1 MFTTLTD
8 LARLCRICLR
18 HLRDRDTQCPD
29 PRLIAILQKFLD
41 IDIKQQPQG
50 FPTEICNLCHN
61 AVVYFE
67 ELRQVA
73 RESSQ
78 KLSEWQPMDIAV
90 ARVKEEPP
98 DEGLG
103 ENPEEKHQELEEEQE
118 KRLDSLQLELAEK
131 QEDQEET
138 LDDREDEEYQ
148 DEYQNSQQ
156 QLSQTAGSKRRA
168 GLACDQCG
176 KQVYKLPYLEAHI
189 RSVHQ
194 GYSKPFLCRSCD
206 KCFTRYEQLRSHMRN
221 AHPQL
226 EQLQQEL
233 RDLICEL
240 CNRQYSTKN
249 ALGEHLKRH
258 AQRKEHVCEHCG
270 VAKVTRTELLTHLR
284 THNPTWERFKCEQC
298 PQLFRHKSAISRHVR
313 VVHEGQRRFQ
323 CGHCEKKFG
332 THASQ
337 VRHERLHTEPTG
349 SGEAGMAEEWP
360 FACVHCQ
367 KPCVSRQTLELH
379 LRRHGARKTHRKR
392 REQSKE
398 SEQQEEHDRDRD
410 QEAREVH
417 QEQLRKK
424 KKLRQRDLAVEI
436 HPNEATK
443 QANKRHSGSQQGEE
457 CHNPEQD
464 PLQES
469 QCKLEQED
477 ALDPEW
483 QHKLEQDAESQDVV
497 RLEEQFHDYKLSPSK
512 AL

>member
-1 MFTTLTD
+1 MFTTFTD

-29 PRLIAILQKFLD
+29 PRIIAILQKLLD
-41 IDIKQQPQG
+41 IDILQQPQG

-78 KLSEWQPMDIAV
+78 KLIEWQPVDIAV
-90 ARVKEEPP
+90 DRVKEEPP
-98 DEGLG
+98 YDGLG
-103 ENPEEKHQELEEEQE
+103 ENQEEDQQELQEEHE
-118 KRLDSLQLELAEK
+118 KRADGQQVDLPEK
-131 QEDQEET
+131 QEDQKEI
-138 LDDREDEEYQ
+138 LDDRENEEYP
-148 DEYQNSQQ
+148 DEYENSQQ
-156 QLSQTAGSKRRA
+156 QLSQGSGSKRRA

-337 VRHERLHTEPTG
+337 VRHERLHTESTG
-349 SGEAGMAEEWP
+349 SGEAAEEWP
-360 FACVHCQ
+360 FACIHCQ

-379 LRRHGARKTHRKR
+379 LRRHRARKTHRKR
-392 REQSKE
+392 REQSRE
-398 SEQQEEHDRDRD
+398 SQEQEQEHGRD
-410 QEAREVH
+410 QHQDAREAQ
-417 QEQLRKK
+417 QEQLRKR
-424 KKLRQRDLAVEI
+424 KKLRQRDLSRES
-436 HPNEATK
+436 HRNEATT
-443 QANKRHSGSQQGEE
+443 QANQWPNECQQGQES
-457 CHNPEQD
+457 HDPEPD
-464 PLQES
+464 PLEGS

-483 QHKLEQDAESQDVV
+483 QHKIEQDAESQDSE
-497 RLEEQFHDYKLSPSK
+497 RPEGHFHDYKLSPSE
-512 AL
+512 A

>member
-1 MFTTLTD
+1 MFTAAFTD

-18 HLRDRDTQCPD
+18 HLREREKEMQVRLPD
-29 PRLIAILQKFLD
+29 SRLFAILQRFLD
-41 IDIKQQPQG
+41 INLPQEPPG
-50 FPTEICNLCHN
+50 WPTEICNLCHN
-61 AVVYFE
+61 AVLCLE

-73 RESSQ
+73 RESGQ
-78 KLSEWQPMDIAV
+78 KLSEWQTPAMIPLD
-90 ARVKEEPP
+90 RVKEEP
-98 DEGLG
+98 
-103 ENPEEKHQELEEEQE
+103 LEEVNQENSQEMALEQE
-118 KRLDSLQLELAEK
+118 KREESLQEEEK
-131 QEDQEET
+131 PGEDQEET
-138 LDDREDEEYQ
+138 LEE
-148 DEYQNSQQ
+148 EQQ
-156 QLSQTAGSKRRA
+156 PPGGHSSKRRA

-194 GYSKPFLCRSCD
+194 GYTKPFLCRSCD

-337 VRHERLHTEPTG
+337 VRHERLHAETAAAG
-349 SGEAGMAEEWP
+349 GGGE
-360 FACVHCQ
+360 
-367 KPCVSRQTLELH
+367 PCVSLETLELH
-379 LRRHGARKTHRKR
+379 LRRHRKR
-392 REQSKE
+392 REKE
-398 SEQQEEHDRDRD
+398 DSDSDSDSDSNSDSESLEDRRKRLRKRQKERQQDQGCQEEQEEHLK
-410 QEAREVH
+410 QE
-417 QEQLRKK
+417 
-424 KKLRQRDLAVEI
+424 
-436 HPNEATK
+436 
-443 QANKRHSGSQQGEE
+443 EE
-457 CHNPEQD
+457 H
-464 PLQES
+464 
-469 QCKLEQED
+469 
-477 ALDPEW
+477 PEW
-483 QHKLEQDAESQDVV
+483 QHKLEEDGEAQ
-497 RLEEQFHDYKLSPSK
+497 EEPFHDYKMSTSE